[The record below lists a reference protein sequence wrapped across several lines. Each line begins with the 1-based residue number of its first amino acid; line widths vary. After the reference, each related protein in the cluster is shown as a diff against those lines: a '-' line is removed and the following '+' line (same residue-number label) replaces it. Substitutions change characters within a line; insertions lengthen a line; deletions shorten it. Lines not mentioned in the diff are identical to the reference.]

1 MKAVLITTDNEKK
14 SIEIKSI
21 RDLKTKICSDF
32 YKSPMEII
40 HLENNSCLIID
51 EEGKFKDLDFNE
63 LATKIA
69 HDNNSISPSDYIS
82 GNAILINDIDEFDML
97 PN

>member
-40 HLENNSCLIID
+40 NLENNSCLIID
-51 EEGKFKDLDFNE
+51 EEGKFKDLNFNE

-82 GNAILINDIDEFDML
+82 GNAILISDIDEFDML
-97 PN
+97 PY

>member
-32 YKSPMEII
+32 YKSPMEVV

-51 EEGKFKDLDFNE
+51 EEGKFKDLPFNE

-69 HDNNSISPSDYIS
+69 DDNNSISPSDYIS
-82 GNAILINDIDEFDML
+82 GNAVLIEDIDEFDML

>member
-32 YKSPMEII
+32 YKSPMEVV

-63 LATKIA
+63 LATLIA
-69 HDNNSISPSDYIS
+69 RDNNSISPSDYIS
-82 GNAILINDIDEFDML
+82 GNAVLIEDIDEFDML

>member
-1 MKAVLITTDNEKK
+1 MKAVLLTTDNEKK
-14 SIEIKSI
+14 TIEIKSI

-40 HLENNSCLIID
+40 HLENNSCIIID

-69 HDNNSISPSDYIS
+69 HDNNSISPSDYVS
-82 GNAILINDIDEFDML
+82 GNAILISDIDEFDML

>member
-69 HDNNSISPSDYIS
+69 HDNNSISPSDFVS